1 VNALRNEKCL
11 LPGPNKKPPEGGLCD
26 DNLKQPFLLSRSRNR
41 SSRRL
46 ARDSTDPML
55 QISLRRLA
63 DEYTTRADERE
74 DEEIA
79 LGMDP

>member
-1 VNALRNEKCL
+1 
-11 LPGPNKKPPEGGLCD
+11 
-26 DNLKQPFLLSRSRNR
+26 
-41 SSRRL
+41 
-46 ARDSTDPML
+46 ML

-63 DEYTTRADERE
+63 DEYTTRADEGE

>member
-1 VNALRNEKCL
+1 METSSYFR
-11 LPGPNKKPPEGGLCD
+11 KKAD
-26 DNLKQPFLLSRSRNR
+26 QA
-41 SSRRL
+41 RRL
-46 ARDSTDPML
+46 ARDSSDPML

-63 DEYTTRADERE
+63 DEYDTRADERQ

>member
-1 VNALRNEKCL
+1 METSSYFREKA
-11 LPGPNKKPPEGGLCD
+11 D
-26 DNLKQPFLLSRSRNR
+26 QA
-41 SSRRL
+41 RRL
-46 ARDSTDPML
+46 ARDSSDPVL

-63 DEYTTRADERE
+63 DEYDTRADERQ

>member
-1 VNALRNEKCL
+1 METSLFFRDKAE
-11 LPGPNKKPPEGGLCD
+11 
-26 DNLKQPFLLSRSRNR
+26 QA
-41 SSRRL
+41 RRL

-63 DEYTTRADERE
+63 DDYDTRADERQ

>member
-1 VNALRNEKCL
+1 MEPSSYFREKA
-11 LPGPNKKPPEGGLCD
+11 E
-26 DNLKQPFLLSRSRNR
+26 QA
-41 SSRRL
+41 RRL

-63 DEYTTRADERE
+63 DDYDTRGDERQ

-79 LGMDP
+79 LGVDP

>member
-1 VNALRNEKCL
+1 METSLHLRDKAE
-11 LPGPNKKPPEGGLCD
+11 
-26 DNLKQPFLLSRSRNR
+26 QA
-41 SSRRL
+41 RRL

-63 DEYTTRADERE
+63 DDYDTQADERR

-79 LGMDP
+79 LGVDP